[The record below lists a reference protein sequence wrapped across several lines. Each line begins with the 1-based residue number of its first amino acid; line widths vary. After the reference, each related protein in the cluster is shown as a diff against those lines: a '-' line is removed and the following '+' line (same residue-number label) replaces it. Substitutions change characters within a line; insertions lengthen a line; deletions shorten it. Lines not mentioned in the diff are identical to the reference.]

1 MRVFIDTLGCP
12 KNQNDSDIAKGI
24 LESAGHSI
32 AAGPEDADV
41 IIVNTC
47 GFIEDAKRESISE
60 IIEMS
65 SYREQGKKL
74 VASGCLVQR
83 YAAELADEMPEIDA
97 FVGVNDYERLPELLN
112 SLIVDDKLF
121 IATDGC
127 VAGTFERQSENRKV
141 PDEPYTAYLR
151 IAEGCNKACSYC
163 AIPSIRGPYRSRT
176 EESIVKEAEN
186 LAAHGCK
193 ELVLIA
199 EDTGYYGIDL
209 YGERKLPE
217 LLKKLC
223 RINGI
228 EWIRIMYCYDDNIS
242 DELIEVMASETK
254 ICHYIDIPLQHASD
268 NVLRRMNRRSR
279 ASTIRETVAKLRNAM
294 PDIAIRTTMIVG
306 FPGETEEDM
315 DELLELVEEARF
327 ERLGA
332 FRYSKEEGT
341 AAALME
347 DQIDPETAEE
357 RLDRLM
363 LLQMEI
369 SRELNERFT
378 GKVMDVIVDGMDEDG
393 VSCVGRTRY
402 DAPEIDDSVIFT
414 PLKPHDKGD
423 IVKVKIV
430 DTFDY
435 DLLGNEVDNQDESA
449 Q

>member
-24 LESAGHSI
+24 LEAAGHSI
-32 AAGPEDADV
+32 AADPDDADV

-47 GFIEDAKRESISE
+47 GFIEDAKRESITE

-65 SYREQGKKL
+65 AFKEAGKKL

-83 YAAELADEMPEIDA
+83 YVSELAEEMPEVDA
-97 FVGVNDYERLPELLN
+97 FIGVNDYEKLPELLD
-112 SLIVDDKLF
+112 SLFVDDNRI
-121 IATDGC
+121 IATNGE
-127 VAGTFERQSENRKV
+127 VSGTFERTCENRRI

-151 IAEGCNKACSYC
+151 IAEGCNKACTYC
-163 AIPSIRGPYRSRT
+163 AIPSIRGPYRSRAK
-176 EESIVKEAEN
+176 ESIIKEAKK
-186 LAAHGCK
+186 LAALGCK
-193 ELVLIA
+193 ELVIIA

-217 LLKKLC
+217 LLKELAG
-223 RINGI
+223 IDGI
-228 EWIRIMYCYDDNIS
+228 EWIRIMYCYDDNIT
-242 DELIEVMASETK
+242 DELIDVMASEPK

-268 NVLRRMNRRSR
+268 RVLRRMNRKSRS
-279 ASTIRETVAKLRNAM
+279 SSIRDTVTALRTAM

-315 DELLELVEEARF
+315 DELLDLAEEMRF

-341 AAALME
+341 PAALLE
-347 DQIDPETAEE
+347 DQVDPEVAEE

-363 LLQMEI
+363 ILQMEI
-369 SRELNERFT
+369 SRESNERFT
-378 GKVMDVIVDGMDEDG
+378 GRTLDVMVDGIDEDG
-393 VSCVGRTRY
+393 ISYIGRTEY

-414 PLKPHDKGD
+414 PLGQHKKGD
-423 IVKVKIV
+423 IVKVRII

-435 DLLGNEVDNQDESA
+435 DLLGIEVDKEYESA